1 MPMPRLLNF
10 MSFLFEL
17 RCLHVVGDQ
26 QARTRLRI
34 TAVTA
39 NSVVNFAAS
48 LELAWAILGPRGY
61 RDVTAVTPW
70 WFAPHFGRA
79 AITAFVG
86 TLAEIGRSY
95 IYKDNKRLGK

>member
-1 MPMPRLLNF
+1 
-10 MSFLFEL
+10 MS
-17 RCLHVVGDQ
+17 GDQ

-34 TAVTA
+34 TAITT

-48 LELAWAILGPRGY
+48 LVLAWAILGPRGY
-61 RDVTAVTPW
+61 RDVTAVAPL

-79 AITAFVG
+79 AIAPFIG
-86 TLAEIGRSY
+86 TLAEIGRAY